1 MPSCQPGVSME
12 AAPTTPDAETVP
24 SGVDGRVPALRLA
37 GLHKA
42 FGDNVAVDHVELT
55 VPPGSFFGLVG
66 PNGAGKTTALSMA
79 VGLLRPD
86 AGRSE
91 VFGVDVW
98 ADQVRAKAMI
108 GVLPDGLAMPE
119 RLTGRELLT
128 FIGQLRGIEPAVL
141 AGRVPEL
148 LDVMELHDAET
159 TLVVDY
165 STGMR
170 KKIGLATALLH
181 GPRLLVLDEPF
192 EAVDPVSAV
201 ALKAILVRFVESGG
215 SVVLS
220 SHVMALVEQLCDTVA
235 VMVKGRV
242 AAAGPL
248 AEVRAAGSLEQ
259 AFVRLAGGDARG
271 GKGLSWLAS

>member
-1 MPSCQPGVSME
+1 V
-12 AAPTTPDAETVP
+12 PDTRP
-24 SGVDGRVPALRLA
+24 PALRLT

-42 FGDNVAVDHVELT
+42 FGGKSAVGGVDLT
-55 VPPGSFFGLVG
+55 VPAGSFFGLVG

-86 AGRSE
+86 SGRCE

-98 ADQVRAKAMI
+98 SEPNRAKALL

-119 RLTGRELLT
+119 RLTGREVLT
-128 FIGQLRGIEPAVL
+128 FLGQLRGIAPAEL
-141 AGRVPEL
+141 SSRVDEL
-148 LDVMELHDAET
+148 LEVMQLVEAER

-181 GPRLLVLDEPF
+181 RPRLLVLDEPF

-201 ALKAILVRFVESGG
+201 ALKNILQRFVASGG
-215 SVVLS
+215 SAILS

-235 VMVKGRV
+235 IMAEGGVV
-242 AAAGPL
+242 AAGPL
-248 AEVRAAGSLEQ
+248 DQVRGESTLEE
-259 AFVRLAGGDARG
+259 AFVRLVGADARAG
-271 GKGLSWLAS
+271 EGLSWLAS